1 MTSIANNKPDILTSL
16 GVGSGI
22 DTTKLVKAL
31 VESETEGPKEVL
43 QNKEDEYKATISA
56 FASIKN
62 NLKIFNDNLEI
73 IQNNNSLGYQGS
85 TSDKTVA
92 TFTVNGNEAATPV
105 NSSLTVSTLATAH
118 TLTGPNLA
126 SPSTTVG
133 ARTIAISF
141 GTWSAD
147 PTEGGGQ
154 SFTSNGQDAISV
166 TATSSTTLSQL
177 RDMINSAATD
187 SDDDGQKDVLATI
200 IYDGSNYMLALK
212 SEFGAANEMKITDNH
227 ASTPVYAYDATD
239 GAEMTQ
245 RVAGVNSSFTVDGI
259 SMSRSSNRVDDL
271 FSGMTL
277 ELLSTSGSAINIKSE
292 VDLASA
298 RESIESYVNTY
309 NEVYRSLQNLRET
322 DPNNEEETGMLS
334 GDSLL
339 RTIMTQMRSSN
350 STAIA
355 GYSGGPYYM
364 SNLGV
369 KTSRDGTLSFADPTM
384 LDRTFKYNSESLRSF
399 FKDQIISDNPSII
412 PLKYSKTDTTPGSYA
427 VVNSSGTATVGG
439 VSTSSSGTTY
449 TVASGAPEGI
459 MLTINASSTSG
470 TVHYGRSFI
479 TQLQDKL
486 EKFIEYNGLIENKLS
501 GQNQRLREIGDKKE
515 ALDSRIAKLYQRY
528 QTQYAAMESTIAGL
542 NETGSLLENAFKRPD

>member
-1 MTSIANNKPDILTSL
+1 MTSVNNNKPDILTSL

-43 QNKEDEYKATISA
+43 KNKEDEYKATISA
-56 FASIKN
+56 FASIKS
-62 NLKIFNDNLEI
+62 NLAIFNDNIELL
-73 IQNNNSLGYQGS
+73 QNNNSLGYQGS

-92 TFTVNGNEAATPV
+92 TFTVNGNDAATPV

-118 TLTGPNLA
+118 TLTGPSLA
-126 SPSTTVG
+126 APSTTVG

-154 SFTSNGQDAISV
+154 SFTSNGQDTISV
-166 TATSSTTLSQL
+166 TATSTTTLSQL

-187 SDDDGQKDVLATI
+187 SDDDGQKDALATI

-271 FSGMTL
+271 FAGMTL
-277 ELLSTSGSAINIKSE
+277 ELLSTSGSAINIKAE

-309 NEVYRSLQNLRET
+309 NDVYRSLQNLQKT
-322 DPNNEEETGMLS
+322 DPNNVEETGMLS

-339 RTIMTQMRSSN
+339 RTIMSQMRSSN

-369 KTSRDGTLSFADPTM
+369 KTNRDGTLSFADPTM
-384 LDRTFKYNSESLRSF
+384 LNRTFKYNSASLRSF

-449 TVASGAPEGI
+449 TVASGAPNGI

-486 EKFIEYNGLIENKLS
+486 EAFIEYNGLIENKLA
-501 GQNQRLREIGDKKE
+501 GQKQRLTEIGNKRE

-542 NETGSLLENAFKRPD
+542 NETGSLLENAFKRND

>member
-1 MTSIANNKPDILTSL
+1 MTSINDKPDILTSL

-31 VESETEGPKEVL
+31 VEAETEGPKEDL
-43 QNKEDEYKATISA
+43 AKKEEAFKATISA

-62 NLKIFNDNLEI
+62 NLKIFNENLEI

-92 TFTVNGNEAATPV
+92 TFTVNGNESSTAV

-118 TLTGPNLA
+118 TLTGPSLA
-126 SPSTTVG
+126 STSATVG

-147 PTEGGGQ
+147 PTQGGGQ
-154 SFTSNGQDAISV
+154 SFTSNGQNTISV
-166 TATSSTTLSQL
+166 TATSSTTLAQL
-177 RDMINSAATD
+177 RDMINNAATD
-187 SDDDGQKDVLATI
+187 SDNDGQKDALATI

-227 ASTPVYAYDATD
+227 ASAPVYAYDTTD
-239 GAEMTQ
+239 GAQLTQ
-245 RVAGVNSSFTVDGI
+245 RVAGINSSFTVDGI
-259 SMSRSSNRVDDL
+259 SMTRSSNRVDDL
-271 FSGMTL
+271 YSGMTL
-277 ELLSTSGSAINIKSE
+277 ELLSTSGTAINIKSE

-298 RESIESYVNTY
+298 RESIESFVVTY
-309 NEVYRSLQNLRET
+309 NEVYNSLNSLREK
-322 DPNNEEETGMLS
+322 DPNNEESGKLA

-339 RTIMTQMRSSN
+339 RGIMSQMRSSN

-369 KTSRDGTLSFADPTM
+369 KTNRDGTLSFADPTM
-384 LDRTFKYNSESLRSF
+384 LERTFKYNSESLRSF
-399 FKDQIISDNPSII
+399 FKDQIVSDNPNII
-412 PLKYSKTDTTPGSYA
+412 PLRYNKDTTPGSYA
-427 VVNSSGTATVGG
+427 VVNNSGTATVGG
-439 VSTSSSGTTY
+439 VSTSASGTTY

-459 MLTINASSTSG
+459 MLTINASTTSG

-486 EKFIEYNGLIENKLS
+486 ETYIKWNGLIESKLE
-501 GQNQRLREIGDKKE
+501 GQNQRLREIGNKRE
-515 ALDSRIAKLYQRY
+515 ALDDRIAKLYQRY
-528 QTQYAAMESTIAGL
+528 HVQYSSMESTIAGL
-542 NETGSLLENAFKRPD
+542 KETGSLLENAFKRNSD